1 MVIVLNK
8 TISFIWCID
17 RRIGVRNLK
26 RGKMKIITCDQIKVN
41 VHVVITKRDIVAAVN
56 VSEKAAFDVVTI

>member
-17 RRIGVRNLK
+17 RRIGIGNLK
-26 RGKMKIITCDQIKVN
+26 RGKMKIITRDQIKIN
-41 VHVVITKRDIVAAVN
+41 VHIVITKRNVLTAVT
-56 VSEKAAFDVVTI
+56 VSEKAAFDVVAI